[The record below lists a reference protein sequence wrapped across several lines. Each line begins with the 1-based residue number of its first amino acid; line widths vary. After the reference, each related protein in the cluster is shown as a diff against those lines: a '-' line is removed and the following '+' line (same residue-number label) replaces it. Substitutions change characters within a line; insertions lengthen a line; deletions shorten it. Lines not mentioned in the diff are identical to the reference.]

1 MVVGH
6 VGWLEPEHAH
16 VRTGGGP
23 DVGDVVGDAVGE
35 DVGVAVGEPVTTPVQ
50 AMPLSVKLVGI
61 GLLVVQVPLNPNDA
75 VPPVPM
81 VPL

>member
-1 MVVGH
+1 
-6 VGWLEPEHAH
+6 LSQKTRT
-16 VRTGGGP
+16 VRAGGGP

-35 DVGVAVGEPVTTPVQ
+35 GVDVGVLVGVGDPVTTPVQ
-50 AMPLSVKLVGI
+50 ALPLSVKLAGT
-61 GLLVVQVPLNPNDA
+61 GLLVVHEPLNPNDA